1 MLRGDDVTFAD
12 LLDLSFGTPRSGVV
26 DLGSLRRLLLA
37 IVTRL
42 GIRDAGAAEQA
53 RGSELLGRV
62 RACEDGLAQALKLL
76 QDVRDQT
83 SAVKLRTEELH
94 LRHQDGGVRLEARVD
109 ALEARK
115 ADGEQVEV
123 LRQLVRDTGH
133 VRLPALA
140 LRSPYVLAA
149 SFLLMFSCS
158 RSDRREAC
166 RQLDERV
173 RRHEDAVERLTEECR
188 QLDDP
193 RGASDRTVSSLTS
206 DPCEKRGR
214 GPDDLGGKS
223 SLLLERKMADG
234 VRRQHDVAEASIS
247 KLQRECD
254 KLQEAIRRLH
264 DDNKHKHVHI
274 QQLLRTTEH
283 LQENKADK
291 RSLHAE
297 VKHLEA
303 EHKNLQSTR
312 ERRRSSED
320 SQHDAEGATAAGVRK
335 QLLDTHHCLS
345 CDRRVVRHLHAAKSV
360 TGAWPLSDVTH
371 FRYPPVSR
379 SCGGARTVTPRTDG
393 RGRRRTAVT

>member
-123 LRQLVRDTGH
+123 LRQLVRDT
-133 VRLPALA
+133 
-140 LRSPYVLAA
+140 
-149 SFLLMFSCS
+149 
-158 RSDRREAC
+158 DRREAC

-188 QLDDP
+188 Q
-193 RGASDRTVSSLTS
+193 
-206 DPCEKRGR
+206 
-214 GPDDLGGKS
+214 
-223 SLLLERKMADG
+223 
-234 VRRQHDVAEASIS
+234 ASIS

-297 VKHLEA
+297 VKKHLEA

>member
-123 LRQLVRDTGH
+123 LRQLVRDT
-133 VRLPALA
+133 
-140 LRSPYVLAA
+140 
-149 SFLLMFSCS
+149 
-158 RSDRREAC
+158 DRREAC

-297 VKHLEA
+297 VKKHLEA

>member
-1 MLRGDDVTFAD
+1 MPPQTCLCHRPRFTRTFIAD
-12 LLDLSFGTPRSGVV
+12 ARSVGPAEKRQLSVCPEAPAGRP
-26 DLGSLRRLLLA
+26 GS
-37 IVTRL
+37 
-42 GIRDAGAAEQA
+42 
-53 RGSELLGRV
+53 
-62 RACEDGLAQALKLL
+62 
-76 QDVRDQT
+76 DVR
-83 SAVKLRTEELH
+83 R
-94 LRHQDGGVRLEARVD
+94 EA
-109 ALEARK
+109 
-115 ADGEQVEV
+115 ADRGAS
-123 LRQLVRDTGH
+123 
-133 VRLPALA
+133 PA
-140 LRSPYVLAA
+140 PP
-149 SFLLMFSCS
+149 
-158 RSDRREAC
+158 DRREAC

-297 VKHLEA
+297 VKKHLEA

>member
-188 QLDDP
+188 Q
-193 RGASDRTVSSLTS
+193 
-206 DPCEKRGR
+206 
-214 GPDDLGGKS
+214 
-223 SLLLERKMADG
+223 
-234 VRRQHDVAEASIS
+234 ASIS

-297 VKHLEA
+297 VKKHLEA